1 MAPPPST
8 GVAVPARSR
17 GGAPERFAAGAESAT
32 GLARSRQVLADYLEL
47 TKPKVQS
54 LLLLTTIATMYVAG
68 DPSPA
73 LVALTCLGGYLS
85 AGGAGA
91 VNHWFDRDIDARMT
105 RTASR
110 PIPAGRIAP
119 RSALA
124 FGCLLAALSFIELS
138 LTVNVLAAS
147 LSFAGFLGYVL
158 VYTVWLKRRTPQNI
172 VIGGAAG
179 AVPPLVGWAAVHGTI
194 SGTAVILFF
203 IVFFWTPPH
212 FWALS
217 LLMKDDYEQVGVPMM
232 PVARGEAET
241 RRQILL
247 YAVLLYAVTQLPFCA
262 GGFGAIYLVGSLALG
277 LAFVAG
283 AVRLQRSPTR
293 RHALEL
299 YLYSLLYL
307 ALLFAAMVASVK
319 L

>member
-1 MAPPPST
+1 MSGA
-8 GVAVPARSR
+8 ARSL
-17 GGAPERFAAGAESAT
+17 APASAA
-32 GLARSRQVLADYLEL
+32 LAPRTRRVLGDYVEL

-68 DPSPA
+68 DPSPL
-73 LVALTCLGGYLS
+73 LVFWTCLGGYLS

-91 VNHWFDRDIDARMT
+91 VNHWFDRDIDAQMA
-105 RTASR
+105 RTATR
-110 PIPAGRIAP
+110 PVPSGRVAP
-119 RSALA
+119 YAALT
-124 FGCLLAALSFIELS
+124 FGCVLAALSLLELS
-138 LTVNVLAAS
+138 LAVNPLAAA
-147 LSFAGFLGYVL
+147 LSFSGFLGYVF

-179 AVPPLVGWAAVHGTI
+179 AVPPLVGWAAVTGSV

-217 LLMKDDYEQVGVPMM
+217 LLMKGEYEKVGVPML
-232 PVARGEAET
+232 PVVRGEAET

-247 YAVLLYAVTQLPFCA
+247 YSVLLYAVTQLPFCA
-262 GGFGAIYLVGSLALG
+262 GGFGAIYLVASLTLG
-277 LAFVAG
+277 LGFIAG
-283 AVRLQRSPTR
+283 AVRLYRKADRRS
-293 RHALEL
+293 ALQL
-299 YLYSLLYL
+299 YLFSLAYL
-307 ALLFAAMVASVK
+307 ALLFCSMVADAH

>member
-1 MAPPPST
+1 MGP
-8 GVAVPARSR
+8 
-17 GGAPERFAAGAESAT
+17 AGAGVERALEVPRL
-32 GLARSRQVLADYLEL
+32 GLAPRTRQLLSDYLEL

-68 DPSPA
+68 DPSPG

-91 VNHWFDRDIDARMT
+91 VNHWYDRDIDAQMT

-110 PIPAGRIAP
+110 PIPSGRVAP
-119 RSALA
+119 RSALL
-124 FGCLLAALSFIELS
+124 FGCVLACLSLLELS
-138 LTVNVLAAS
+138 LTVNPLAAA
-147 LSFAGFLGYVL
+147 LSFSGFLGYVF
-158 VYTVWLKRRTPQNI
+158 VYTIWLKRRTPQNI

-179 AVPPLVGWAAVHGTI
+179 AVPPLVGWAAVRG
-194 SGTAVILFF
+194 SVGGTAVILFF

-217 LLMKDDYEQVGVPMM
+217 LLMKEEYGKVGVPML
-232 PVARGEAET
+232 PVVRGEAET

-247 YAVLLYAVTQLPFCA
+247 YSVLLYAVTQLPFCA
-262 GGFGAIYLVGSLALG
+262 GGFGVIYLVASLALG
-277 LAFVAG
+277 LGFVAG
-283 AVRLQRSPTR
+283 AVRLYRRADRRS
-293 RHALEL
+293 ALRL
-299 YLYSLLYL
+299 YLYSLAYL
-307 ALLFAAMVASVK
+307 AALFCAMVADAH